1 MCIRDRDKISHNIE
15 RELFDNEKG
24 RLKKILPS
32 VQERLETLND
42 LKPQIDFLLDEPF
55 MLNKEDWDSVN
66 SNEGQEYLMAVREK
80 IKNLDEF
87 TVETIETLMR
97 DELKI
102 IGVKPKIGFQIVRV
116 AVTGTKISPPL
127 FESIFA
133 LGKNAALARLAETIE
148 KL

>member
-1 MCIRDRDKISHNIE
+1 HNIE

-116 AVTGTKISPPL
+116 SVTGTKISPPL

-133 LGKNAALARLAETIE
+133 LGKNGALARLAETIE